1 MKTYIINSEH
11 LIFLDSYEN
20 GETEQL
26 NFYTQKDTVKANTPR
41 EAIQLYFE
49 KTLCYS
55 FNFENAYIYIPQE
68 EEKKEIEYK
77 GNTLLYSI
85 LVDADNCEAS
95 ESEINQWKEDKK
107 LLYSN
112 NIYLT
117 IFEAVPVLI

>member
-1 MKTYIINSEH
+1 MKTYIINTSH
-11 LIFLDSYEN
+11 TVYLDSYLN
-20 GETEQL
+20 GETEGV
-26 NFYTQKDTVKANTPR
+26 NFYTQKDIIKANSPR

-49 KTLCYS
+49 KTLYYS
-55 FNFENAYIYIPQE
+55 FNFENAFISHE
-68 EEKKEIEYK
+68 ELKSEKDNI
-77 GNTLLYSI
+77 NTLHYSI
-85 LVDADNCEAS
+85 LVNAENCEAS